1 MQFDEGLLFI
11 NIYIFTYSLNTLY
24 KFLPIP
30 YVRPSARTSDQL
42 PMTLHRL
49 NNKYPMI
56 ALNAF
61 PIETLLFTFLH
72 FGMFCLI
79 NLFCFFFHSFSL
91 TDCILFQGMVVVLCC
106 VGRFVFLFFLHFAHT
121 SAHRLLYYSL
131 RVISL
136 TLSSVRQRSM
146 TFSLLL
152 LCCCN

>member
-72 FGMFCLI
+72 FGTFCLI
-79 NLFCFFFHSFSL
+79 NLFCFFFSQLFFDRLYPFSRDGGGAVLCGSFCFSL
-91 TDCILFQGMVVVLCC
+91 FFALCTHIRPPIAILFSSGY
-106 VGRFVFLFFLHFAHT
+106 FTDPVFRSTTFNDIFIAFA
-121 SAHRLLYYSL
+121 
-131 RVISL
+131 
-136 TLSSVRQRSM
+136 
-146 TFSLLL
+146 LLL
-152 LCCCN
+152 